1 MRTLGEFYREKVLS
15 AQRLK
20 SVTLPEP
27 QGELRIDRSLF
38 GWVLLVDGKTVPCR
52 SNEEARYL
60 RVFCEAGLTE
70 VSVPADDE
78 HLKAILPE
86 LENLKSRTDGIVES
100 YLESILD
107 RKLRERLRHEVYA
120 ELLK

>member
-52 SNEEARYL
+52 
-60 RVFCEAGLTE
+60 
-70 VSVPADDE
+70 
-78 HLKAILPE
+78 
-86 LENLKSRTDGIVES
+86 
-100 YLESILD
+100 
-107 RKLRERLRHEVYA
+107 
-120 ELLK
+120 